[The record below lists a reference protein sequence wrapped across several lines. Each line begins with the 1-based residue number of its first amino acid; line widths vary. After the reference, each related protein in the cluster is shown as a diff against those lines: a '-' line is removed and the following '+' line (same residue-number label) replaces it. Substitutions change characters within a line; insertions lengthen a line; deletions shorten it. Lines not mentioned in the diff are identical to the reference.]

1 MNKLRTASFLLA
13 LTCLLPAAQAQQ
25 GGPPPAPTVLTPG
38 DNLVI
43 ENIPPVPAALA
54 EQTARYSNFRG
65 ATLFGWN
72 PTQRE
77 MLIGTRFADTTQ
89 VHSVAMPGGE
99 RRQLTF
105 YPDRVA
111 GAVYLPDGKSFIFH
125 KDTGGGEWFQLY
137 RYDFATG
144 AATLLTDGK
153 SRNGGPLLAHDQ
165 SRFAYTSTRRNGKDT
180 DVYIQDA
187 RDPASAHLLMQ
198 VDGGGWEPI
207 AWSFDNKQLIVIQEL
222 SINETYLWLVDA
234 TSGDKKLLTPKQA
247 GEPISYSAA
256 AFSKDGKSLYVV
268 CDRDSEFQRLA
279 RFNLATM
286 TTAPPKFLTASIPW
300 DIELMDESEDG
311 KNIGFVANENGISK
325 LYLLNT
331 KTEKFRPLP
340 GVPVGVISTLS
351 FHPNGNDLAF
361 NLTSS
366 RAPFDVYSIN
376 VDSNKVDR
384 WTESEI
390 GGLNA
395 ANFVE
400 PKLVTWKSFD
410 GKEISGFLYQ
420 PDPAK
425 FPGKRPVMLEIHG
438 GPEGQFRPDFS
449 GPENYV
455 INEMGVAILAP
466 NVRGSQGY
474 GKTFLKLDN
483 GFHRDDTYKDIGA
496 LLDWIA
502 AQPNLDASR
511 VMSYGGSYG
520 GHMTWAVAAFYN
532 DRIRCALP
540 IVGMSNLV
548 TFLEHTEA
556 YRRDLRRVEYGD
568 ERDPAMRAYLEKI
581 APMNHLDS
589 MHKPIFAVVGKNDPR
604 VPWTES
610 RQILDKLNAQGT
622 PTWFL
627 MANDEGHGY
636 AKKKNRDYLFN
647 AQVLF
652 MQKYLLDGMSATKA
666 GE

>member
-1 MNKLRTASFLLA
+1 V
-13 LTCLLPAAQAQQ
+13 
-25 GGPPPAPTVLTPG
+25 PTR
-38 DNLVI
+38 
-43 ENIPPVPAALA
+43 LA
-54 EQTARYSNFRG
+54 EETARYGDNRG
-65 ATLFGWN
+65 ASLYGWH
-72 PTQRE
+72 PSRRE
-77 MLIGTRFADTTQ
+77 MLIGTRFADTVQ

-99 RRQLTF
+99 RKQLTF
-105 YPDRVA
+105 YPDRVS
-111 GAVYLPDGKSFIFH
+111 GAVYLPDGNSFVFR

-137 RYDFATG
+137 RYDLATG

-153 SRNGGPLLAHDQ
+153 SRNGEPLIAHGQ
-165 SRFAYTSTRRNGKDT
+165 PRFAYSSTQRTGKDNDIWTMDAT
-180 DVYIQDA
+180 DP
-187 RDPASAHLLMQ
+187 RSAHLLLQ
-198 VDGGGWEPI
+198 VDGGGWEPV
-207 AWSFDNKQLIVIQEL
+207 AWSFDNKQLVVVQYI

-234 TSGDKKLLTPKQA
+234 TTGEKKLLTPRRTGDTVSQ
-247 GEPISYSAA
+247 SAA
-256 AFSKDGKSLYVV
+256 VFSRDGKSLYVV
-268 CDRDSEFQRLA
+268 CDQDSEFQRLA
-279 RFNLATM
+279 RFDLATM
-286 TTAPPKFLTASIPW
+286 TPHFLTTSIPW
-300 DIELMDESEDG
+300 DVEAISQSDDG
-311 KNIGFVANENGISK
+311 KNIAFATNENGISK

-331 KTEKFRPLP
+331 KTEKFKPLP
-340 GVPVGVISTLS
+340 NVPLGVITTIN
-351 FHPNGNDLAF
+351 FHPNGRDLAF

-366 RAPFDVYSIN
+366 RSPLDVYSIDIQTN
-376 VDSNKVDR
+376 QVAR
-384 WTESEI
+384 WTEGEI

-395 ANFVE
+395 ASFVE
-400 PKLVTWKSFD
+400 PSLVTWKSFD

-420 PDPAK
+420 PDAKK
-425 FPGKRPVMLEIHG
+425 FPGKRPVIIEIHG
-438 GPEGQFRPDFS
+438 GPEGQTRPEFIGS
-449 GPENYV
+449 ANYFL
-455 INEMGVAILAP
+455 NEMGIAIIAP
-466 NVRGSQGY
+466 NVRGSSGY

-483 GFHRDDTYKDIGA
+483 GFHRDDTYKDINA
-496 LLDWIA
+496 LLDWIGT
-502 AQPNLDASR
+502 QPQLDSDR
-511 VMSYGGSYG
+511 VMAYGGSYG

-581 APMNHLDS
+581 APMNHLDA

-647 AQVLF
+647 AEVLF
-652 MQKYLLDGMSATKA
+652 VQKYLIN
-666 GE
+666 

>member
-1 MNKLRTASFLLA
+1 LQKYFIALLA
-13 LTCLLPAAQAQQ
+13 NILFSLAAFAQH
-25 GGPPPAPTVLTPG
+25 GGPPPAPTNVTPG

-43 ENIPPVPAALA
+43 ENIPPVPTKLA
-54 EQTARYSNFRG
+54 EETARYSDYRS
-65 ATLFGWN
+65 ASLYGWH
-72 PTQRE
+72 PDRRE
-77 MLIGTRFADTTQ
+77 MLIGTRFADTVQ

-99 RRQLTF
+99 RKQLTF
-105 YPDRVA
+105 YPDRVS
-111 GAVYLPDGKSFIFH
+111 GAAYLPDGKSFVFR

-137 RYDFATG
+137 RYDFAG
-144 AATLLTDGK
+144 GNVTLLTDGK
-153 SRNGGPLLAHDQ
+153 SRNSGPIFGHGQ
-165 SRFAYTSTRRNGKDT
+165 TRFAYTSTQRTGKDT
-180 DVYIQDA
+180 DVWTMDA
-187 RDPASAHLLMQ
+187 SDPKSAHMLLQ
-198 VDGGGWEPI
+198 VEGGGWEPV
-207 AWSFDNKQLIVIQEL
+207 AWSYDNKQLLVMQEV

-234 TSGDKKLLTPKQA
+234 VSGEKKLLTPKVA
-247 GEPISYSAA
+247 SGDTIAYSAA
-256 AFSKDGKSLYVV
+256 AFSRDDKSLYIV
-268 CDRDSEFQRLA
+268 CDKDSEFQRLA
-279 RFNLATM
+279 RFDLATM
-286 TTAPPKFLTASIPW
+286 TPHYLTTSIPW
-300 DIELMDESEDG
+300 DVEEMDESEDG
-311 KNIGFVANENGISK
+311 RNIGFVTNENGISK

-331 KTEKFRPLP
+331 KTEKFKPLP
-340 GVPVGVISTLS
+340 GVPVGVIGTLS
-351 FHPNGNDLAF
+351 FHPNGRDLAF
-361 NLTSS
+361 SLTSS
-366 RAPFDVYSIN
+366 RSPSDIYSTDIASGA
-376 VDSNKVDR
+376 VTR

-400 PKLVTWKSFD
+400 PSLVKWKTVD

-420 PDPAK
+420 PDAAK
-425 FPGKRPVMLEIHG
+425 FPGKRPVIVEIHG
-438 GPEGQFRPDFS
+438 GPEGQSRPVFE
-449 GPENYV
+449 GPMNYLVNELGLAV
-455 INEMGVAILAP
+455 IAP

-483 GFHRDDTYKDIGA
+483 GFHRDDTYKDINA
-496 LLDWIA
+496 LLDWVGM
-502 AQPNLDASR
+502 QPQLDPGR
-511 VMSYGGSYG
+511 VMAYGGSYG

-581 APMNHLDS
+581 APMNHLDA

-647 AQVLF
+647 TEVLF
-652 MQKYLLDGMSATKA
+652 IQKYLLN
-666 GE
+666 